1 MIAGR
6 LHKFLRADDRGS
18 VGLVGLLALV
28 PITLILLTA
37 MNTGQASHEK
47 RHIQDAADAIVMSH
61 QAWAARSLNVIAMNQ
76 VAATQ
81 LTAVAI
87 GAEAL
92 DESLNILRIYSGGA
106 ILYIA
111 GHAAGHCP
119 RFKLWPA
126 ILACFAQHALEA
138 SEAVRALTYVSR
150 TKSRYRLSEVIA
162 LSHRSLRALDETNAE
177 IIARFPRAMQDATQ
191 AFADRAGL
199 EDWYFYDA
207 CVGRGIR
214 QCQRSPTKGGKTL
227 PIHDGG
233 ASGMFELCQALS
245 FGTLN
250 GRTGFLARGF
260 PLSRGPLTFGGSPA
274 RPNLMR
280 HINEESQI
288 GRRLESFYN
297 WYQRSV
303 LVTFPKGVDR
313 FPQGLNL
320 PFKQQANGTN
330 IFTVL
335 FQTKH
340 ADVCLNNAIPNVPFI
355 GGGLRAPVPK
365 IWMANDIGPLERVT
379 LKRPEQMPDDFH
391 TLVGVTAQRKDR
403 FGQSH
408 FERPPRR
415 GYAYAQAGLI
425 NRSSADMFS
434 AAWEMR
440 LMESSELDAPRP
452 VARDFERNAA
462 QSFRDFVKLLD
473 AVDGQSGWERV
484 NAH

>member
-1 MIAGR
+1 MIGAR
-6 LHKFLRADDRGS
+6 VHLFLRADDRGG
-18 VGLVGLLALV
+18 VGLLGLLALV
-28 PITLILLTA
+28 PISLILLTA

-47 RHIQDAADAIVMSH
+47 RHVQDAADAIVMSH
-61 QAWAARSLNVIAMNQ
+61 QAWAARSLNVISMNQ

-92 DESLNILRIYSGGA
+92 EEALTNLERHAGLA
-106 ILYIA
+106 IGHIVIHA
-111 GHAAGHCP
+111 GSHCP

-126 ILACFAQHALEA
+126 VLACFAQHAFEA
-138 SEAVRALTYVSR
+138 SEAVSAMSYVSR
-150 TKSRYRLSEVIA
+150 TRSRYRPSEVVR

-177 IIARFPRAMQDATQ
+177 IIARFPRAMQDAAQ

-199 EDWYFYDA
+199 EDWYFYEA

-233 ASGMFELCQALS
+233 ATGLFELCQALS
-245 FGTLN
+245 LGAFN
-250 GRTGFLARGF
+250 GRTGFMARGF
-260 PLSRGPLTFGGSPA
+260 PLGRGPLTYGGSPA
-274 RPNLMR
+274 RPDLMR
-280 HINEESQI
+280 HINEETQI
-288 GRRLESFYN
+288 GDRLQSFYD
-297 WYQRSV
+297 WYDRSL
-303 LVTFPKGVDR
+303 LVAFPKGVDE
-313 FPQGLNL
+313 FPSALNL
-320 PFKQQANGTN
+320 PFKQQADGNN
-330 IFTVL
+330 VFTVL
-335 FQTKH
+335 FRLKH
-340 ADVCLNNAIPNVPFI
+340 ADVCLNNAIPNIPLI
-355 GGGLRAPVPK
+355 GGGLRAPLPK
-365 IWMANDIGPLERVT
+365 IWMANDIGPVERIS

-391 TLVGVTAQRKDR
+391 TFVGVTAQRKDR

-440 LMESSELDAPRP
+440 LMESSELDPAGP

-462 QSFRDFVKLLD
+462 QSFREFVKLLN
-473 AVDGQSGWERV
+473 AVDGSSGWERV